1 VARRSR
7 LYSVFGMKTDC
18 RVDSAI
24 DIFSHREIVEKSA
37 CPQPV
42 LHASSGPMIAND
54 LIKSVTARLYERSLK
69 STNASGDTSMT
80 HCVLI
85 PRVLR
90 AAFAA
95 SALLALA
102 STSVLA
108 QADWPSKPVR
118 VVVPFPAGGSSDIVA
133 RQLAQHL
140 GVALGQP
147 FVVDN
152 RAGAGG
158 NIGLDSVVK
167 AAPDGYTLAL
177 STSGPLAN
185 NKSLYKTMPFDAQK
199 DLTPIA
205 LVGEIPLVI
214 ATHPGVKAMN
224 LKEFVTLAKA
234 NPSQYSVGHPG
245 NGTIGHLALEYFK
258 INTGANPQAI
268 PYKGDAPAMSDLLG
282 GQIQAVSAPVTAF
295 IQNIQGDKLRGLAVT
310 SKKRFPGLPN
320 VPTALEQG
328 IDMEAAVW
336 FAIVGPVGMAK
347 PTIAKLNQEINR
359 YANSVEGTAKLA
371 QFGMV
376 AITGG
381 PELLG
386 TLMATETIKW
396 KKVVDVAKISLE

>member
-1 VARRSR
+1 MRHIT
-7 LYSVFGMKTDC
+7 L
-18 RVDSAI
+18 I
-24 DIFSHREIVEKSA
+24 
-37 CPQPV
+37 
-42 LHASSGPMIAND
+42 SGA
-54 LIKSVTARLYERSLK
+54 LRTALVV
-69 STNASGDTSMT
+69 
-80 HCVLI
+80 C
-85 PRVLR
+85 
-90 AAFAA
+90 
-95 SALLALA
+95 ALLALA
-102 STSVLA
+102 PASVLA
-108 QADWPSKPVR
+108 QADWPGKSVR
-118 VVVPFPAGGSSDIVA
+118 IVVPFPAGGSSDIVA

-140 GVALGQP
+140 SAAFGQA

-158 NIGLDSVVK
+158 NIGLDSVAK

-185 NKSLYKTMPFDAQK
+185 NKALYKTMPFDAQK

-224 LKEFVTLAKA
+224 LREFVALAKA

-258 INTGANPQAI
+258 MNTGANPQSI
-268 PYKGDAPAMSDLLG
+268 PYKGDAPAMTDLLG

-336 FAIVGPVGMAK
+336 FAIVGPAGLAK
-347 PTIAKLNQEINR
+347 PTVARLNMEINKN
-359 YANSVEGTAKLA
+359 ANSAEGTAKLA

-381 PELLG
+381 PEMLG
-386 TLMATETIKW
+386 TLMATEAVKW
-396 KKVVDVAKISLE
+396 TKVVEAARISLE